1 VKGWSV
7 DRLAKWLKQKG
18 ISRGLINAGG
28 DLQVWGGFNHSE
40 PWCVGIAHPFEEE
53 LDMAVVSLFDGAAAT
68 SNIVGRSWQSDEGM
82 MHHLIDPRT
91 MRPCNSDV
99 MQCTVTGPSAVECEI
114 WAKVVCI
121 LGSSAA
127 IPLLLRNIPH
137 CDALF

>member
-1 VKGWSV
+1 PHLVGEPAIRHDKVFLDIPMCAVQLAAGSQIDLGGIVKGWSV

-68 SNIVGRSWQSDEGM
+68 SNIVGR
-82 MHHLIDPRT
+82 
-91 MRPCNSDV
+91 
-99 MQCTVTGPSAVECEI
+99 
-114 WAKVVCI
+114 
-121 LGSSAA
+121 
-127 IPLLLRNIPH
+127 
-137 CDALF
+137 

>member
-1 VKGWSV
+1 
-7 DRLAKWLKQKG
+7 
-18 ISRGLINAGG
+18 
-28 DLQVWGGFNHSE
+28 
-40 PWCVGIAHPFEEE
+40 
-53 LDMAVVSLFDGAAAT
+53 
-68 SNIVGRSWQSDEGM
+68 M

-137 CDALF
+137 CDALFISKVGDVHFVGDLRRFN